1 MKKVFAVMAASAL
14 ALCMVGCGS
23 SENGESEVPEPA
35 KQEQVKKD
43 FDGSAFSDTGDGV
56 FYISTPDGTSEN
68 GNVPKLIVAK
78 DTALMQI
85 GCGTDGMEY
94 AECAVYVDGMEN
106 DSLVVSEMMQ
116 GSINLQ
122 GDALK
127 EGVHTVELVKMEGG
141 APVVY
146 KIAQYEVTG

>member
-1 MKKVFAVMAASAL
+1 MKKLIAMAAAGVLAMAL
-14 ALCMVGCGS
+14 VGCGG
-23 SENGESEVPEPA
+23 SETNKSNAPEPA
-35 KQEQVKKD
+35 KQEQSKKD

-68 GNVPKLIVAK
+68 GNVPKLIVEK

-94 AECAVYVDGMEN
+94 AECAVYVDGMES
-106 DSLVVSEMMQ
+106 DSLVVSDMMQ
-116 GSINLQ
+116 SSINLQ

-127 EGVHTVELVKMEGG
+127 EGVHTVELVKMEGD
-141 APVVY
+141 APVIY
-146 KIAQYEVTG
+146 KIAKYEVA